1 MELIGCLDT
10 FGGRTIED
18 LSQEFLCHIQLTK
31 VTFFSVF
38 YESQVQGK
46 VPSTVEHIASAFE
59 ERKGATFVE
68 ESFSQERWKG
78 TYNVRLSLER
88 I

>member
-31 VTFFSVF
+31 VPFFSVF

-78 TYNVRLSLER
+78 TYNVWLSLER